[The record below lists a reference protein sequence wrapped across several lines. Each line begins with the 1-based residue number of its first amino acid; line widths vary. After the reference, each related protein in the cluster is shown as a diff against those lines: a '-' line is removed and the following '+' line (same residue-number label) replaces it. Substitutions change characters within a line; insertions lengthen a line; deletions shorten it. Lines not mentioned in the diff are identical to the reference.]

1 MLADCTDRQTDG
13 RERRV
18 QRRSAEERAR
28 VLQDIPLRRHC
39 EVEDV
44 AAAVAF
50 LASNDAA
57 FITGVTL
64 DLNGGQAMA

>member
-1 MLADCTDRQTDG
+1 MTERTRGLWAERRSPEE
-13 RERRV
+13 RERI
-18 QRRSAEERAR
+18 
-28 VLQDIPLRRHC
+28 LQEIPLRRYA

-50 LASNDAA
+50 FASTDAS

-64 DLNGGQAMA
+64 DLNGGQGMA